1 MNAHDMEG
9 SLEPCA
15 ARAVLATKL
24 KPGVAQPG
32 EVSARLRELLQPRPG
47 CILLV
52 HAAAGYGKTTA
63 LAATQDAD
71 WLWYNL
77 DRGDSSPLTLASRLS
92 LVLDVEPPAPTTPP
106 VGDALA
112 AELADRLAGRSLTI
126 TFDRYQQLGYAPEVG
141 RLLSE
146 LLVLVPTLA
155 LRIATRTRPALPLE
169 RLRLEGTF
177 VEVGPAEMRLERD
190 AVERMLTAAWGR
202 PPHAPELSFADEVLG
217 GWPAAIALWQSSLQ
231 GETDLMAPLQ
241 PFQPLH
247 DYLHEEVFRGAL
259 PLEVIDELNVDSS
272 WLPGPGPL
280 LSRATTPERRWV
292 VDHLVKHRVGVLP
305 GPEGWCLHPLADRFA
320 ALHVSS
326 TRMNGKT
333 AHLETSENGLDPH
346 AAATVA
352 PSNVVIRTLGGLT
365 VAVDELPVDDSAW
378 PTAARRLLELLLCL
392 PGYQTTAQQAA
403 RLLWPRHL
411 LRSAVNSFNV
421 ALHGLRRVLEPQLT
435 AGAESRYVVRQG
447 RTYRLCLERM
457 TCDAE
462 DFTRLVRQVP
472 APLGEAGAHQLESAV
487 ELYRGDFLDAS
498 SEEFVLDK
506 RARLR
511 RAMVDALERLG
522 EWHSAAG
529 SIGLALRVYNRTL
542 EFGPHRED
550 VWARI
555 LELYLSTGD
564 EYQALAA
571 LQRCEQTLQSAGI
584 EPSGLLREL
593 HRRIRRDASL
603 SVS

>member
-1 MNAHDMEG
+1 MDAHLEG
-9 SLEPCA
+9 GLEPCA
-15 ARAVLATKL
+15 ARVVLSTKL
-24 KPGVAQPG
+24 KPGLAQAG

-52 HAAAGYGKTTA
+52 HASAGYGKTTA
-63 LAATQDAD
+63 LAATQEPD
-71 WLWYNL
+71 WIWYNL
-77 DRGDSSPLTLASRLS
+77 DRADSSPLTLASRLC
-92 LVLDVEPPAPTTPP
+92 LVLGIEPPAATAQP

-112 AELADRLAGRSLTI
+112 AELADRLAGRAVTV
-126 TFDRYQQLGYAPEVG
+126 TFDRYQQLGSAPEVG

-146 LLVLVPTLA
+146 LLVLVPTLGI
-155 LRIATRTRPALPLE
+155 RIATRTRPALPLE
-169 RLRLEGTF
+169 RLRLQGCLF
-177 VEVGPAEMRLERD
+177 EVGPAELRMERE
-190 AVERMLTAAWGR
+190 AVERLLATAFAR
-202 PPHAPELSFADEVLG
+202 PPSPEELRFADEVLG
-217 GWPAAIALWQSSLQ
+217 GWPAAIVLWQSSLQ
-231 GETDLMAPLQ
+231 GDADLMGPLQ

-247 DYLHEEVFRGAL
+247 DYLHEEVFRDAL

-280 LSRATTPERRWV
+280 LARATTPERRWV
-292 VDHLVKHRVGVLP
+292 VDHLVKNRVGVLP
-305 GPEGWCLHPLADRFA
+305 GPDGWCLHPLADRFA

-326 TRMNGKT
+326 ARLNGKI
-333 AHLETSENGLDPH
+333 AHVEVSENGTEPH
-346 AAATVA
+346 AAPHLVS
-352 PSNVVIRTLGGLT
+352 SNVVIRTLGGLT
-365 VAVDELPVDDSAW
+365 VAVDEVPVDDAAW

-462 DFTRLVRQVP
+462 DFSRLVRQVP

-487 ELYRGDFLDAS
+487 ELYRGDFLAAS

-511 RAMVDALERLG
+511 RSMVDALERLG
-522 EWHSAAG
+522 EWHSSAG
-529 SIGLALRVYNRTL
+529 SVGLALRVYNRML

-571 LQRCEQTLQSAGI
+571 LQRCQQTLHAAGI

-603 SVS
+603 QVT